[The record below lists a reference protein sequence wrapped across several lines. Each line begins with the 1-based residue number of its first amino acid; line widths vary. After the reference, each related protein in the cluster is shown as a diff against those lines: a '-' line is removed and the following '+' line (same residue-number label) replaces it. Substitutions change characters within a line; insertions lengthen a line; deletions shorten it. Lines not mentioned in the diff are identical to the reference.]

1 MSETMD
7 NNFKIWLKAIPE
19 GWKFF
24 GAIVGFGTI
33 ISVTAVK
40 IDHWKDKGL
49 NQDNVI
55 EYLQKAEQHQKLYNR
70 MNDSLDIIWKA
81 DLMKR
86 LDGISDTNKLVIG
99 KQEKIITAVD
109 AIAGKV
115 AGSIEEYKRFVGG
128 LQFELVQS
136 EVMKSVFPETKIK
149 IIKSD
154 STKKK

>member
-1 MSETMD
+1 M
-7 NNFKIWLKAIPE
+7 NNSLVIWFKNLAE
-19 GWKFF
+19 GWKIFF
-24 GAIVGFGTI
+24 GLIGAVTI
-33 ISVTAVK
+33 IGTVAIK

-49 NQDNVI
+49 NQTNVI
-55 EYLQKAEQHQKLYNR
+55 EHLQKAEHDQKLYNR
-70 MNDSLDIIWKA
+70 MNDSLEIIWKS
-81 DLMKR
+81 DLIKR
-86 LDGISDTNKLVIG
+86 LHDISDTNKLVIG
-99 KQEKIITAVD
+99 KQEKIITSVD

-154 STKKK
+154 SIKKK